1 MKPSKWYRCTN
12 TSDAEGKGGV
22 VQEVESRASIYHE
35 LLASV
40 TLLVLTE
47 PCEFLVH
54 GCVVNFCNP
63 GLDLAEITVK
73 ATVKD
78 YR

>member
-1 MKPSKWYRCTN
+1 MSVTPKRFMLDS
-12 TSDAEGKGGV
+12 GLLF
-22 VQEVESRASIYHE
+22 YHE

-54 GCVVNFCNP
+54 GCVVNFCTP

>member
-1 MKPSKWYRCTN
+1 MIPISALGMHGSN
-12 TSDAEGKGGV
+12 TSGFFLLACV
-22 VQEVESRASIYHE
+22 YHE

-73 ATVKD
+73 AAVKD